1 MVLAAGMIYLGF
13 SCGCN
18 IYRFNEA
25 TIPDSIRTINVK
37 FVENRARIVNTQ
49 LSPRLTDRLRQKI
62 TAQTRLTQTN
72 SETADWEVS
81 SFVTDYSLSTS
92 GISNQTAVQNRL
104 SVAVHVS
111 VYDRKADETKE
122 HDVSRSFE
130 FKGNLSLQQA
140 ENQLMDEMVRTLTD
154 EIFNKLFSNW

>member
-1 MVLAAGMIYLGF
+1 MIYFGF

-37 FVENRARIVNTQ
+37 FIENRARIVNPQ
-49 LSPRLTDRLRQKI
+49 LSPQLTNRLRQKI

-81 SFVTDYSLSTS
+81 SFVTDYNISTS
-92 GISNQTAVQNRL
+92 GISNQQAVQNRL
-104 SVAVHVS
+104 TVA
-111 VYDRKADETKE
+111 
-122 HDVSRSFE
+122 
-130 FKGNLSLQQA
+130 
-140 ENQLMDEMVRTLTD
+140 
-154 EIFNKLFSNW
+154 